1 MQQTPAAQPK
11 PKVARPKRVI
21 TEARKLQNRE
31 AQRAYRQRQKERL
44 QKNRARTGEKGGSSW
59 YQPLRPCPAPHNVG
73 GEASSGP
80 TLGGFGQSYIL
91 PDASKTPFWTP
102 SNEHLPASQSI
113 RSSSVNPNGGV
124 GILELLLTNS
134 TPNWSF
140 NVDYL
145 LAETN
150 DQPFFPTSAEE
161 VNDESAEHFTASTS
175 KSASACTPQFS
186 RQRHSPHFTS
196 SMYLADPYQNR
207 LQPSKTTLLSACL
220 YNASTMGINIEEFF
234 SLLHGTSETPI
245 GSFGVVPSSARKPP
259 ADPPADPNPAPS
271 TIRSRSDPKF
281 KVKGNY
287 TLSGRAAF
295 S

>member
-59 YQPLRPCPAPHNVG
+59 YQPLRPCPTPHNVG

-91 PDASKTPFWTP
+91 PDASKTPFWTT
-102 SNEHLPASQSI
+102 SNERLPASQSI

-124 GILELLLTNS
+124 GILELLLTNL
-134 TPNWSF
+134 TPNWSL

-175 KSASACTPQFS
+175 KPLQKPPPTLQNNPFV
-186 RQRHSPHFTS
+186 RLPVQRLNDGNKH
-196 SMYLADPYQNR
+196 R
-207 LQPSKTTLLSACL
+207 RVLLVQLHVPMLSL
-220 YNASTMGINIEEFF
+220 LPPG